1 MYKIVFI
8 GLILMGLGAF
18 FWQQQQTELKQADVN
33 TPVQAVEP
41 QQAETTKEENA
52 NPEPLATQPQ
62 KQPVD
67 PAFYQARESIMASLE
82 AARSCQKTGLC
93 KANEQDPRAAMFEQ
107 EKRLVD
113 SLQSL
118 QDLYAESQHEDP
130 VLAQT
135 INEFISSPL
144 GRVQFK
150 ALQMMQQQ
158 APNISNAHSLI
169 TTLDNSYDS
178 KVVQLALQELLRY
191 PSLSE
196 QIDALLMKT
205 LQTGSVYVSRTV
217 AKEITPYLNAS
228 NLADYQALAN
238 ALPTNAAKTKLLQS
252 ALDEY
257 GQH

>member
-8 GLILMGLGAF
+8 GLLLFGLGAF
-18 FWQQQQTELKQADVN
+18 IWQQQQTEQQADVS
-33 TPVQAVEP
+33 TPAQAVVA
-41 QQAETTKEENA
+41 QQAETTEEGNT
-52 NPEPLATQPQ
+52 NPDPMVTQPQ
-62 KQPVD
+62 KPPVD
-67 PAFYQARESIMASLE
+67 PEFYQARENIMANLE
-82 AARSCQKTGLC
+82 TARTCQQTGLC

-118 QDLYAESQHEDP
+118 QDLYAEYQQEDP
-130 VLAQT
+130 VLDQT

-158 APNISNAHSLI
+158 APNIANAHSLI

-196 QIDALLMKT
+196 QVDALLMKT

-228 NLADYQALAN
+228 NLDAYQTLVKT
-238 ALPTNAAKTKLLQS
+238 LPAQAAKTKLLQS
-252 ALDEY
+252 AIYEY
-257 GQH
+257 RQH